1 MASRAAKDPVK
12 QWRKDAQSLSYEEA
26 LQAADL
32 LLNQLQSD
40 TLPLAD
46 LQNTYQRGQIYLE
59 HCEALLAAAEQSVL
73 TLDPDTLTTQ
83 PLDDRFKHD

>member
-1 MASRAAKDPVK
+1 MAPRAAKDPLK

-40 TLPLAD
+40 TIPLAD
-46 LQNTYQRGQIYLE
+46 LQLSLI
-59 HCEALLAAAEQSVL
+59 HI
-73 TLDPDTLTTQ
+73 
-83 PLDDRFKHD
+83 

>member
-1 MASRAAKDPVK
+1 MAPRAAKDPLK

-40 TLPLAD
+40 TIPLAD
-46 LQNTYQRGQIYLE
+46 LQQTYQRGQIYLE
-59 HCEALLAAAEQSVL
+59 RCETLLAAVEQSVL
-73 TLDPDTLTTQ
+73 TLDPDTMTTQ
-83 PLDDRFKHD
+83 PLEDGTNND

>member
-1 MASRAAKDPVK
+1 MAPRAAKDHLK

-40 TLPLAD
+40 TIPLAD
-46 LQNTYQRGQIYLE
+46 LQQTYLRAQIYLE
-59 HCEALLAAAEQSVL
+59 QCETLLAAVEQSVL
-73 TLDPDTLTTQ
+73 TLDPDTMTTQ
-83 PLDDRFKHD
+83 PLEDSTNND

>member
-1 MASRAAKDPVK
+1 MAPRTAKDPLK

-40 TLPLAD
+40 TIPLAD
-46 LQNTYQRGQIYLE
+46 LQQTYQRGQIYLE
-59 HCEALLAAAEQSVL
+59 HCETLLAAVEQSVL
-73 TLDPDTLTTQ
+73 TLDPDTMTSQ
-83 PLDDRFKHD
+83 PLKDSANND